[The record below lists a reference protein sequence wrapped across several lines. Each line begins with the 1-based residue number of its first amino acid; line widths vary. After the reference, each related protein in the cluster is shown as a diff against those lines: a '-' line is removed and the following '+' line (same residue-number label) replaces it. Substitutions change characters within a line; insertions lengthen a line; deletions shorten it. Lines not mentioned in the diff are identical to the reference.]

1 MKNVRSRP
9 IIACP
14 VETKLCQLMVKSPV
28 SGNSR
33 TGSGGVAEACT
44 VGVALDG
51 VLLPVEEWL
60 SSSSSSFLLGFVG
73 VFSGVRVTVGVGVEV
88 GVAVSVLV
96 AVGVGVG
103 VNGWRGVF
111 SVA

>member
-51 VLLPVEEWL
+51 VLVSVEEWL
-60 SSSSSSFLLGFVG
+60 SSSSSFLLGFVG
-73 VFSGVRVTVGVGVEV
+73 IFSGVRVTVGVGVEV
-88 GVAVSVLV
+88 GVAVFVLV